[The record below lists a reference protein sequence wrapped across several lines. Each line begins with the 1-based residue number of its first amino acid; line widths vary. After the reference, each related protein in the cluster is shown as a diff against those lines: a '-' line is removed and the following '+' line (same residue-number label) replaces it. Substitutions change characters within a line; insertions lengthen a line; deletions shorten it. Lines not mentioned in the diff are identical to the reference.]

1 MATLD
6 GDPLIV
12 WGGSTRA
19 SGPSGL
25 LLGHFPRLVRCPTA
39 GRRAGRYR
47 PLKLSDGPEKRKH
60 ERLHGESLPA
70 NVMCSRTNSTAIPAS
85 VNSRSRTPTGKR
97 HRGRGRPE
105 RQITSKTSTGVSR
118 IRARAGSRA
127 LGAPPSSAPSP
138 VPDQFGPT
146 RPGDQQSQDHHAAHD
161 HGNTPSGPAPVAAHH
176 QHAPYRPHPWRR
188 GWGAG
193 PKVPRSGDPRGT
205 PAPAEA
211 SRVTE
216 WASPSPRPAAG
227 PSPGSHPLR

>member
-1 MATLD
+1 M
-6 GDPLIV
+6 
-12 WGGSTRA
+12 
-19 SGPSGL
+19 
-25 LLGHFPRLVRCPTA
+25 RCPTA

-146 RPGDQQSQDHHAAHD
+146 RPETSRARTT
-161 HGNTPSGPAPVAAHH
+161 TPRTIMGTPRLAPPPW
-176 QHAPYRPHPWRR
+176 QHTTSTHPTDPTP
-188 GWGAG
+188 GAG
-193 PKVPRSGDPRGT
+193 GGEPGQRSPDQGPPGDT
-205 PAPAEA
+205 PPAEA

-227 PSPGSHPLR
+227 PSPGSHPPR